1 MAIRIVTTSS
11 LLAIGLVG
19 AGCGT
24 DGFWTV
30 DGKDEPAC
38 EQAGDCPDNTNGTG
52 GGNGGGGGGTGGG
65 DTGGG
70 GTGGGG
76 TGGTG
81 GGTGGTGGGGAG
93 GGGGSSA
100 TYQPLYWVEKGERT
114 AEVSRKP
121 WSSWWYPL
129 WEDTLFQGK
138 NEELSTLEKYD
149 AWAAKFANTRTAAA
163 AYERKELYQPRAASW
178 SGLCDAWALASI
190 LEPEPTRSVKH
201 GEITFTVA
209 DQKALLLKTY
219 EKVPP
224 LKLVGSRFD
233 GEWDDVYEDVLPH
246 ELHGIIE
253 TELIGRKRAFI
264 IDNDA
269 GPEVWNEPAW
279 KVITR
284 IERDADDEEVAHVR
298 TWLFLASPHVEDKDF
313 VGMIEDTREYTYDLQ
328 GKWQGERFGVSSSAW
343 TDRSQW
349 DHPDYAIV
357 VPDRIPRGSH
367 NPHIRAQFVDRIR
380 EP

>member
-1 MAIRIVTTSS
+1 MAIRIVTTST
-11 LLAIGLVG
+11 LLLIGLVG
-19 AGCGT
+19 TGCGT
-24 DGFWTV
+24 DGFWSV
-30 DGKDEPAC
+30 DDGSEANC
-38 EQAGDCPDNTNGTG
+38 EKAGDCPENPSGNGGSSGTG
-52 GGNGGGGGGTGGG
+52 GSGGAGGSSTGSGGAGGVGGGGS
-65 DTGGG
+65 
-70 GTGGGG
+70 
-76 TGGTG
+76 
-81 GGTGGTGGGGAG
+81 G

-100 TYQPLYWVEKGERT
+100 TAQPLYWVEKGERT
-114 AEVSRKP
+114 AQASRKP

-138 NEELSTLEKYD
+138 EGELSTLEKYD
-149 AWAAKFANTRTAAA
+149 AWAEKYANQRTSAA

-190 LEPEPTRSVKH
+190 LEDEPRRGVQH
-201 GEITFTVA
+201 GEMTFTVG

-224 LKLVGSRFD
+224 LTLVGTRFD
-233 GEWDDVYEDVLPH
+233 GEWDDLYEDVSPH
-246 ELHGIIE
+246 ELHRVLE

-284 IERDADDEEVAHVR
+284 IEKDEDDAEVAHVR
-298 TWLFLASPHVEDKDF
+298 TWLFLASPHVDDRNF
-313 VGMIEDTREYTYDLQ
+313 VGMIEDTREYTYDLK

-357 VPDRIPRGSH
+357 IPDRIPRGSH
-367 NPHIRAQFVDRIR
+367 NPHIRSELVDRIR
-380 EP
+380 RR